1 MKPAPP
7 GLHRFELV
15 VFAGFEPTYS
25 QGESRSTTT
34 SRPYDESTAQLILV
48 AEFVDGKIHERS
60 LRPTGASDDTHNC
73 FKNIRHN

>member
-25 QGESRSTTT
+25 RVQPLAARMM
-34 SRPYDESTAQLILV
+34 DQLP
-48 AEFVDGKIHERS
+48 S
-60 LRPTGASDDTHNC
+60 
-73 FKNIRHN
+73 